1 MSTAHSRTALARAE
15 FFLQL
20 AEKCT
25 PGQRAE
31 FEAYV
36 DASIIFARTALHRL
50 KSKHNHHPSWE
61 TWFAQLKSNP
71 AVEFFRENRD
81 FLLKE
86 GPTKIGQVISFNPVT
101 SAAQLYFFDTPPAPA
116 TETLRKHLV
125 SYAQTLQ
132 EGANIFNT

>member
-15 FFLQL
+15 FFLHL
-20 AEKCT
+20 AEECR
-25 PGQRAE
+25 PDQRAE

-50 KSKHNHHPSWE
+50 KNKYSHNPSWAA
-61 TWFAQLKSNP
+61 WFAQLKGNP

-86 GPTKIGQVISFNPVT
+86 NPAKIGQVISFNHIT
-101 SAAQLYFFDTPPAPA
+101 TAAQLYFFETPSAPA
-116 TETLRKHLV
+116 TETLRKYLT
-125 SYAQTLQ
+125 SYTQALQ
-132 EGANIFNT
+132 EGEDIFNT

>member
-1 MSTAHSRTALARAE
+1 MSTAHSRTALGRAE
-15 FFLQL
+15 FFLHL

-25 PGQRAE
+25 PDQRAE

-50 KSKHNHHPSWE
+50 KSKCSNHPSWRN
-61 TWFAQLKSNP
+61 WFTQLKGNP
-71 AVEFFRENRD
+71 AVEFFRDNRD

-101 SAAQLYFFDTPPAPA
+101 TAAQLYFFETPPAPA
-116 TETLRKHLV
+116 TETLRKHLD
-125 SYAQTLQ
+125 SYTKTLQ
-132 EGANIFNT
+132 EGENIFNT